1 MSSQAGNTSPRRRRP
16 AVQWRMRRI
25 ALVLVPLALPVLL
38 AACAPSSEKQVT
50 VQQLTKPIS
59 YYPHQTGAHWEYL
72 PDGAKLTDPRLTVD
86 VEGPSVLDG
95 QVWIAWHTQ
104 GRGLDVTRYLQ
115 YTPDGVYL
123 GRENK
128 LGTVI
133 NFDPPIQEFPAEGQ
147 LRVGATWAG
156 DTKVDV
162 VATEASANGNA
173 KKANKTL
180 DVHYV
185 YTVVDKRQVT
195 LAAGTFEV
203 YVVSFT
209 TRTLDENAN
218 VTSTLTQQFWFTP
231 DIGEVRDENGN
242 VLIASNV
249 LAPKPK
255 DTGSSSGTP

>member
-1 MSSQAGNTSPRRRRP
+1 
-16 AVQWRMRRI
+16 MRRI
-25 ALVLVPLALPVLL
+25 VLALVALALLFVL
-38 AACAPSSEKQVT
+38 AACAPSSDKQVT

-86 VEGPSVLDG
+86 VEGPTVLDG
-95 QVWIAWHTQ
+95 QVWIAWHMQ

-115 YTPDGVYL
+115 YKPDGVYL

-133 NFDPPIQEFPAEGQ
+133 NFDPPIQEFPAEGK

-162 VATEASANGNA
+162 VATQDNGRGTSSA
-173 KKANKTL
+173 KQANKTL

-195 LAAGTFEV
+195 LAAGSFEV

-209 TRTLDENAN
+209 TRTLDKNAN
-218 VTSTLTQQFWFTP
+218 VTNTLTQQFWFTP
-231 DIGEVRDENGN
+231 NVGEIRDENGN

-249 LAPKPK
+249 LTSKPK
-255 DTGSSSGTP
+255 HGGSAAGTP

>member
-1 MSSQAGNTSPRRRRP
+1 
-16 AVQWRMRRI
+16 MRRI
-25 ALVLVPLALPVLL
+25 ALVLVPLALLLVL
-38 AACAPSSEKQVT
+38 AACAPSSDKQVT

-86 VEGPSVLDG
+86 VEGPTVVDG
-95 QVWIAWHTQ
+95 QVWIAWHIQ

-115 YTPDGVYL
+115 YKSDGVYL

-156 DTKVDV
+156 DTKVHV
-162 VATEASANGNA
+162 VATEGSGNGAGSSAQQAS
-173 KKANKTL
+173 KTL

-209 TRTLDENAN
+209 TRTLDENAKITN
-218 VTSTLTQQFWFTP
+218 TLTQQFWFTP
-231 DIGEVRDENGN
+231 NIGEVRDENGN

-249 LAPKPK
+249 LTPPKPT
-255 DTGSSSGTP
+255 DGSPSSGTP

>member
-1 MSSQAGNTSPRRRRP
+1 
-16 AVQWRMRRI
+16 MRRI
-25 ALVLVPLALPVLL
+25 ALVLVPLALLLVL
-38 AACAPSSEKQVT
+38 AACAPSSDKQVT

-86 VEGPSVLDG
+86 VEGPTVLDG

-104 GRGLDVTRYLQ
+104 GRGLDVTRYRQ
-115 YTPDGVYL
+115 YKPDGVYL

-133 NFDPPIQEFPAEGQ
+133 NFDPPIQEFPAEGK

-162 VATEASANGNA
+162 VATQGNGSGNSGSSNGQS
-173 KKANKTL
+173 ANKTL

-209 TRTLDENAN
+209 TRTMDENAK
-218 VTSTLTQQFWFTP
+218 VTNTLTQQFWFTP
-231 DIGEVRDENGN
+231 NVGEIRDENGN

-249 LAPKPK
+249 LTPKPK
-255 DTGSSSGTP
+255 DGSSSSTTP

>member
-1 MSSQAGNTSPRRRRP
+1 
-16 AVQWRMRRI
+16 MRRI
-25 ALVLVPLALPVLL
+25 ALALVPLALLLLL

-86 VEGPSVLDG
+86 VEGPTVLDG
-95 QVWIAWHTQ
+95 QVWIARHTQ
-104 GRGLDVTRYLQ
+104 GRGLDVTRYRQ
-115 YTPDGVYL
+115 YKSDGVYL

-133 NFDPPIQEFPAEGQ
+133 NFDPPIREFPAEGK

-156 DTKVDV
+156 DTKVNV
-162 VATEASANGNA
+162 MATEGNNSGSG
-173 KKANKTL
+173 KQANKTL

-185 YTVVDKRQVT
+185 YTVVDKRQVA

-209 TRTLDENAN
+209 TRTLDENAQ

-231 DIGEVRDENGN
+231 NIGEVRDENGN

-249 LAPKPK
+249 LVSKPK
-255 DTGSSSGTP
+255 DGSSSSGTP

>member
-1 MSSQAGNTSPRRRRP
+1 
-16 AVQWRMRRI
+16 MRRI
-25 ALVLVPLALPVLL
+25 ALALVPLALLLLL

-86 VEGPSVLDG
+86 VEGPTVLDG
-95 QVWIAWHTQ
+95 QVWVAWHTQ
-104 GRGLDVTRYLQ
+104 GRGLDVTRYRQ
-115 YTPDGVYL
+115 YKSDGVYL

-133 NFDPPIQEFPAEGQ
+133 NFDPPIHEFPAEGQ

-162 VATEASANGNA
+162 VATEGSNNSGKQAS
-173 KKANKTL
+173 KTL

-209 TRTLDENAN
+209 TRTLDENAK
-218 VTSTLTQQFWFTP
+218 VTNTLTQQFWFTP
-231 DIGEVRDENGN
+231 NIGEVRDENGN

-249 LAPKPK
+249 LVSKPK
-255 DTGSSSGTP
+255 DGSSSSGTP